1 MIRTIVAG
9 LILFTVMVVSHE
21 FGHFIA
27 AKLTGIAVM
36 RFSVGLGPKLWGFRF
51 HGTEYVLSLVPLGG
65 YVKMKG
71 MEPGEVAGE
80 PDEFFSKSVLVRTFV
95 VLSGPLL
102 NLIFAFLIYFF
113 AVLSFGVDVT
123 PGTSIES
130 VQDAFP
136 AVQEQIVKGDR
147 ITKIND
153 TPVKNWYDI
162 AIILEGKPDSAH
174 YVIARDDSLFSL
186 SVAYGTEGA
195 FPFNPMIEPIIGII
209 EKGSPA
215 HKAGL
220 ERGDRIIMVGDRKI
234 YSFEDMREI
243 VQRNPEKELQF
254 IWERDGERMEGI
266 ATPNKRKIQED
277 GEEKEVGMLGV
288 VAETEKLRFGL
299 YGALKEGLYRTG
311 ESIKLIVS
319 VIVMLFRREI
329 SPKTLGGPIA
339 IFQLAGESA
348 RWGFEFYLG
357 FMALLS
363 INLFILNLIPFP
375 PLDGG
380 HILIFAIEKITRRR
394 PTQRQYALIQQI
406 GFGILLIAIAF
417 IFYNDIMRIKNR

>member
-1 MIRTIVAG
+1 MIRTIIAG
-9 LILFTVMVVSHE
+9 LVLFTVMVISHE

-27 AKLTGIAVM
+27 AKLTGIAVT

-51 HGTEYVLSLVPLGG
+51 RGTEYVLSLIPLGG
-65 YVKMKG
+65 YVKMRG
-71 MEPGEVAGE
+71 MEPSDVKGEA
-80 PDEFFSKSVLVRTFV
+80 DEFFSKSVLVRTFV

-130 VQDAFP
+130 VQEYPAFEER
-136 AVQEQIVKGDR
+136 VRMGDR
-147 ITKIND
+147 IVRIND
-153 TPVKNWYDI
+153 EPVENWYEI
-162 AIILEGKPDSAH
+162 ALMLDDKPDSLH
-174 YVIARDDSLFSL
+174 YLIAREDSLFYL
-186 SVAYGTEGA
+186 SMAYGTDGS
-195 FPFNPMIEPIIGII
+195 FPFVPMVEPIVGII

-215 HKAGL
+215 DKAGL
-220 ERGDRIIMVGDRKI
+220 KQGDRIIMVEDTSIR
-234 YSFEDMREI
+234 SFEDMRSI
-243 VQRNPEKELQF
+243 IQQSAEKELA
-254 IWERDGERMEGI
+254 IAWDRDGVRMQAI
-266 ATPNKRKIQED
+266 AVPLKRTVQEN
-277 GEEKEVGMLGV
+277 GEEKEIGMLGI
-288 VAETEKLRFGL
+288 VAQTEKLRFGL
-299 YGALKEGLYRTG
+299 YGSLKEGFLRTG

-319 VIVMLFRREI
+319 VIVMLFRRQI

-375 PLDGG
+375 PLDGA
-380 HILIFAIEKITRRR
+380 HILIFGIEKLTRKR
-394 PTQRQYALIQQI
+394 PTEKQYALIQQI
-406 GFGILLIAIAF
+406 GFAILLIAIAF
-417 IFYNDIMRIKNR
+417 IFYNDIMRIRNR